1 MWATATPFHHRAPG
15 AVGAALDD
23 DRVTVSLI
31 ADGVHCH
38 PVAARLAL
46 RAKGPSRVL
55 LATDGVAAVGM
66 GPGRYR
72 LGSEE
77 IIVDERA
84 ARLEDGTLAGSTLTL
99 DRAMREM
106 IAMTRC
112 PAVDALRM
120 ASDVPARVLK
130 LPTKGRIAIGHD
142 ADLTL
147 LDENL
152 GVTATLVGGR
162 IAYRRKTD
170 VSASA

>member
-1 MWATATPFHHRAPG
+1 
-15 AVGAALDD
+15 
-23 DRVTVSLI
+23 
-31 ADGVHCH
+31 
-38 PVAARLAL
+38 LAL
-46 RAKGPSRVL
+46 RAKGASRVL
-55 LATDGVAAVGM
+55 LATDGVSAVGM

-72 LGSEE
+72 LGTED
-77 IIVDERA
+77 IIVDDRA

-99 DRAMREM
+99 DRAVREM
-106 IAMTRC
+106 VEMTHC
-112 PAVDALRM
+112 STIDALAT

-130 LPTKGRIAIGHD
+130 LPTKGRIATGYD

-147 LDENL
+147 LDDRL